1 MPQCQP
7 SGGLWAE
14 SSQPPFAPALFC
26 SQPHCLPPGEAAKA
40 GDWRG
45 VLDGHPTPILH
56 PTLSSMGASYWTA
69 HKGSVKDAVEEG
81 GQAQPGAV
89 GGGLSAGKPGCQEE
103 AWVLSLTPCGARDE
117 TVLGF
122 WLLFPFHKGWEGGE
136 RQDEMAEGSE
146 TGCCFACG
154 TRGRVGFF
162 QRKYKTE
169 RGREKKGD

>member
-1 MPQCQP
+1 MGQEGAAPPHTQEMPQCQP

-40 GDWRG
+40 GGWRG

-89 GGGLSAGKPGCQEE
+89 GGGLENLGVRKKPG
-103 AWVLSLTPCGARDE
+103 S
-117 TVLGF
+117 
-122 WLLFPFHKGWEGGE
+122 FP
-136 RQDEMAEGSE
+136 
-146 TGCCFACG
+146 
-154 TRGRVGFF
+154 
-162 QRKYKTE
+162 
-169 RGREKKGD
+169 